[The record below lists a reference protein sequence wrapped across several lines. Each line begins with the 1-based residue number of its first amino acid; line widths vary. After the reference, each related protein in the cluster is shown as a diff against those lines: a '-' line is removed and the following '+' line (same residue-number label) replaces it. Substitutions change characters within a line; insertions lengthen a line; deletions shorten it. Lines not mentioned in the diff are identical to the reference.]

1 MRRTWLLAAVVDNEK
16 DDFLAAVV
24 DNEKD
29 DFLAAVVDIEEDMT
43 SRGHDF

>member
-1 MRRTWLLAAVVDNEK
+1 MRRTCLLAAVVGNEK

-29 DFLAAVVDIEEDMT
+29 DFLAAVVDNEEDM
-43 SRGHDF
+43 SSSSCC